1 MKPGNKTEPDSST
14 PGHTAARPAWPLPAC
29 LPAARGPVPL
39 GAAGGAGARRAP
51 GSVLSQPAHASVQ
64 PRTGKGAGVLGGGD
78 EPAGGGER
86 LSPLPVLTSPAPLSL
101 HPLLRRPFAGI
112 PFCCLRE

>member
-14 PGHTAARPAWPLPAC
+14 PGHAAARQPARPGPC
-29 LPAARGPVPL
+29 PPAARGPTPL

-51 GSVLSQPAHASVQ
+51 GAVLPQPVRASGQ
-64 PRTGKGAGVLGGGD
+64 PRAGEGAGVRR
-78 EPAGGGER
+78 GGEEPTGGSGR
-86 LSPLPVLTSPAPLSL
+86 LSPLAALTSPAPLSL
-101 HPLLRRPFAGI
+101 HPLLLRPFSGI